1 MALIGDRKDHAARS
15 NGWLDLGGAS
25 RRDGGSYV
33 HGREEINRFSGTVRG
48 AVITIESVD
57 VLVTSFAPAHALPR
71 RCLARLA
78 PTLRAVAVCF
88 CAILCGGAQ
97 SPDGGDPIPISN
109 GQHLAWTQLADS
121 AEALHAHTF
130 RLYVDGRVAE
140 LSALR
145 CQAIRSPFSYECRGG
160 LPSMTAGRHVLVLTS
175 VFNGIESSQ
184 SEPLVVIVSVS
195 TQTAR
200 LTAVGTAQSSST
212 SSQVC
217 TAATNRECF
226 DIKTIASGLDRVSG
240 LASAADGRLLVV
252 EGGTRFRVIAEGRL
266 LDEPALELHDARSRI
281 VGLAV
286 DPRSSDSR
294 TVFVAWTEPTSAG
307 GVVLNVTRY
316 LALGNSLG
324 EGATIVSG
332 LPFSDDSLAP
342 LAVDGEGL
350 LYVALPD
357 KAVTNRTGAQEAPFG
372 GAVLR
377 VDRDGLVPNAN
388 GRTSPVLSYG
398 YAQPSGLAI
407 DPTYG
412 RVWLAG
418 TSDPAQSLASV
429 GLLAR
434 EGQSWPLRPVVV
446 DTSAIVGV
454 RVAERMGSALA
465 FAGKE
470 DAGAAL
476 LIANDRIFRV
486 SSTREGRFVAL
497 GELTLTQGAPLAVAS
512 ISMGSWYV
520 AVLTDQGTS
529 ILRLDRRR

>member
-1 MALIGDRKDHAARS
+1 MSWLACSCITSAPPRPIGTS
-15 NGWLDLGGAS
+15 
-25 RRDGGSYV
+25 V
-33 HGREEINRFSGTVRG
+33 EGRCGVFLCNFVWRCPAVLMVKIRF
-48 AVITIESVD
+48 
-57 VLVTSFAPAHALPR
+57 
-71 RCLARLA
+71 
-78 PTLRAVAVCF
+78 
-88 CAILCGGAQ
+88 
-97 SPDGGDPIPISN
+97 PISN
-109 GQHLAWTQLADS
+109 GQRLAWTQLGDS
-121 AEALHAHTF
+121 SGALHAHTF

-200 LTAVGTAQSSST
+200 LTAVGTAQSSAPRARCVPLRQTANALT
-212 SSQVC
+212 SKRS
-217 TAATNRECF
+217 
-226 DIKTIASGLDRVSG
+226 RV
-240 LASAADGRLLVV
+240 ASAALAALRPQQTAGFCWWKAERASVSSLRAGCSTNRLSSCTMQGRESSGSLSTRDPATHEPCSWRGPNLPS
-252 EGGTRFRVIAEGRL
+252 EGGL
-266 LDEPALELHDARSRI
+266 
-281 VGLAV
+281 
-286 DPRSSDSR
+286 
-294 TVFVAWTEPTSAG
+294 
-307 GVVLNVTRY
+307 VLNVTRY

-324 EGATIVSG
+324 QGATIVSG

-357 KAVTNRTGAQEAPFG
+357 NAVTNRTGAQEAPFG

-377 VDRDGLVPNAN
+377 VDRDRLVPNAN

-429 GLLAR
+429 GLLSR

-454 RVAERMGSALA
+454 RLAESMGSALA

-470 DAGAAL
+470 EAGAAL
-476 LIANDRIFRV
+476 LIADDRLFPV
-486 SSTREGRFVAL
+486 TSTREGRFVAL
-497 GELTLTQGAPLAVAS
+497 GELTLTERRAARRCQHFDGFVVCGGSDRSGHVHRAARSTTMSSFLNSQALRIFSRPRADVLGRVAR
-512 ISMGSWYV
+512 V
-520 AVLTDQGTS
+520 DHQLRVL
-529 ILRLDRRR
+529 RR